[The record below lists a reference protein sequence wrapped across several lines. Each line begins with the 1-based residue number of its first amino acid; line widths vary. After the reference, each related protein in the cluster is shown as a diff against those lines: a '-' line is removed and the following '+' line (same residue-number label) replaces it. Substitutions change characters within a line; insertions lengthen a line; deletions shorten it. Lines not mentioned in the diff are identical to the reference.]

1 MEETQ
6 GPMPSPSD
14 ESWDHQGRKAERKQ
28 RRGARVALP
37 VYLTKPEVAQLLR
50 VDRKTVER
58 WARDHG
64 LPCERMV
71 GSVRYVLSDVLRWAS
86 ARREG
91 I

>member
-6 GPMPSPSD
+6 GAIPSPSD
-14 ESWDHQGRKAERKQ
+14 ESAEHLGHKHKPKQG
-28 RRGARVALP
+28 RGARVELP
-37 VYLTKPEVAQLLR
+37 VYLTKAEVAQLLR
-50 VDRKTVER
+50 VDRKTIER

-91 I
+91 V

>member
-6 GPMPSPSD
+6 GPMPNPFDGSA
-14 ESWDHQGRKAERKQ
+14 DHQGHKVERKA
-28 RRGARVALP
+28 RRGARVELP
-37 VYLTKPEVAQLLR
+37 VYLTKLEVAQLLR

-64 LPCERMV
+64 LPCDHFV